1 MLYPVELRAQK
12 PANTV
17 VGVERFELPTLSSQT
32 RCATRLRYTP
42 PYSVK
47 YPDTGVTGV
56 RNGREEVPARQLL
69 STSSDDCTARAVRS
83 RVLNFAAFRYKSDS
97 MRLSFPNGEHADV
110 RAGDG
115 CIRIGSSADND
126 IVLAGLREHHAR
138 LTRDARGIVLEVVES
153 GGRAHVNARPV
164 REKAFVRYGDTL
176 CLDSITL
183 VIATMTPGDLETSDR
198 PNPMEGPQ
206 RGVIR
211 GVSGAWFGK
220 SVEITDGL
228 LISLGKGAN
237 AILGETVEST
247 PALCFAVTPTG
258 FMIHSKEPSGS
269 LLNGHRCMATAL
281 RSGDQLIV
289 GRDRFVVEC
298 NGTKSVAEE
307 IDDAD
312 GDVETAEANND
323 QSRRSSSA
331 VWWLIGAAALIGLIL
346 VVILMRGV

>member
-1 MLYPVELRAQK
+1 M
-12 PANTV
+12 
-17 VGVERFELPTLSSQT
+17 
-32 RCATRLRYTP
+32 
-42 PYSVK
+42 
-47 YPDTGVTGV
+47 
-56 RNGREEVPARQLL
+56 
-69 STSSDDCTARAVRS
+69 
-83 RVLNFAAFRYKSDS
+83 
-97 MRLSFPNGEHADV
+97 
-110 RAGDG
+110 
-115 CIRIGSSADND
+115 
-126 IVLAGLREHHAR
+126 
-138 LTRDARGIVLEVVES
+138 
-153 GGRAHVNARPV
+153 

-228 LISLGKGAN
+228 LISLGKGAT
-237 AILGETVEST
+237 AILGETAEST
-247 PALCFAVTPTG
+247 PALSFAVTPTG
-258 FMIHSKEPSGS
+258 LMMHSKDPSGS
-269 LLNGHRCMATAL
+269 LLNGHRSMNTAL

-298 NGTKSVAEE
+298 NGTKPFVEE
-307 IDDAD
+307 IDAEHT
-312 GDVETAEANND
+312 DVETAAANND